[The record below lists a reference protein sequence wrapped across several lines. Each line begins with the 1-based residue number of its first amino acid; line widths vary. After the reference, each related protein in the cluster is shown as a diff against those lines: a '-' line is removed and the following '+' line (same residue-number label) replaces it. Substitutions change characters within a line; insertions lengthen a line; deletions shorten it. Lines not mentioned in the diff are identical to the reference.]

1 MVKLN
6 EIIQKILSYDDPIY
20 FKLPIEINEKI
31 IKHFINFKE
40 SKSNE
45 KKNKNFRKH
54 IKELSCYFK
63 LDLIKIVKLLY
74 FNINSYRHL
83 LYDYNTEIALAE
95 KEIYLSY
102 IFYATLLIE
111 DNQNI
116 INYSFTIDLIKGI
129 EEIIEDNNNIYLKL
143 ILSKSIF
150 DLINSYKGLDEYN
163 NNINKIKDIEIKN
176 TNRIENLIHEKINRN
191 NELKLNLNLT
201 YIKSKKID
209 QIYIDIIIGLLKN
222 KSEDYNYIYIAIT
235 KMKLESII
243 ITKTM
248 FEEVKNFLDKEINGI
263 KNKYLISKIED
274 LFDINKI
281 NFFYILLK
289 YILKTFTFI
298 CQIKLCL
305 ELRKNLLRLCKSN
318 SNIFSSFQSINTDN
332 QIKDKLNYILEVILN
347 SEYYIKKS
355 KQENSV
361 NKYNISNSVK
371 KIGEH
376 IGNIKQKYTAEFITE
391 IQDIFIS
398 CGTNNELIIY
408 DDSYSKI
415 ISYQNEDW
423 IYNAFEFKNK
433 INKTLNFLAYTK
445 KKIYVYSESYKI
457 SEISM
462 ENNLL
467 YLLFMESSYYFSC
480 CENNVFLYNGFLD
493 KLQYQNKFRIYEN
506 KLIKSAIKINY
517 DLVAFKSNKIVS
529 KGISNL
535 LIFNLGTKKDISL
548 NFIKKDEEYSFIFSP
563 LGQVLITH
571 KFKEVQKDIENKILL
586 FACKKYLKSQKN
598 GILLLYNLHYI
609 KGEEEYNKVL
619 KMEVDSYFHNTHD
632 FEPYCI
638 CHLKKEQTYN
648 IFDASFE
655 IKETDYFLVGGF
667 EKKIRQGMIKLYK
680 IIYGEKL
687 SIEFIQ
693 DVKIF
698 VKKFEGLKGPISCI
712 IQTKKN
718 LDLLITCWDGNVYF
732 IGKANIYFYLKQ
744 DELIEKSAN
753 DFFKIN

>member
-116 INYSFTIDLIKGI
+116 INYSFTIELIKGI
-129 EEIIEDNNNIYLKL
+129 DEIIEDNNNIYLKL

-289 YILKTFTFI
+289 YIFKTFTFI

-332 QIKDKLNYILEVILN
+332 QIKDKLNYILEVMLN
-347 SEYYIKKS
+347 SEYYID
-355 KQENSV
+355 
-361 NKYNISNSVK
+361 KY
-371 KIGEH
+371 KI
-376 IGNIKQKYTAEFITE
+376 K
-391 IQDIFIS
+391 DID
-398 CGTNNELIIY
+398 L
-408 DDSYSKI
+408 
-415 ISYQNEDW
+415 NEDQ
-423 IYNAFEFKNK
+423 
-433 INKTLNFLAYTK
+433 L
-445 KKIYVYSESYKI
+445 
-457 SEISM
+457 
-462 ENNLL
+462 
-467 YLLFMESSYYFSC
+467 
-480 CENNVFLYNGFLD
+480 
-493 KLQYQNKFRIYEN
+493 
-506 KLIKSAIKINY
+506 
-517 DLVAFKSNKIVS
+517 
-529 KGISNL
+529 
-535 LIFNLGTKKDISL
+535 
-548 NFIKKDEEYSFIFSP
+548 
-563 LGQVLITH
+563 
-571 KFKEVQKDIENKILL
+571 
-586 FACKKYLKSQKN
+586 
-598 GILLLYNLHYI
+598 
-609 KGEEEYNKVL
+609 
-619 KMEVDSYFHNTHD
+619 
-632 FEPYCI
+632 
-638 CHLKKEQTYN
+638 
-648 IFDASFE
+648 
-655 IKETDYFLVGGF
+655 
-667 EKKIRQGMIKLYK
+667 
-680 IIYGEKL
+680 
-687 SIEFIQ
+687 
-693 DVKIF
+693 
-698 VKKFEGLKGPISCI
+698 
-712 IQTKKN
+712 
-718 LDLLITCWDGNVYF
+718 
-732 IGKANIYFYLKQ
+732 
-744 DELIEKSAN
+744 
-753 DFFKIN
+753 

>member
-45 KKNKNFRKH
+45 KKNKNFKKH

-116 INYSFTIDLIKGI
+116 INYSFTIELIKGI
-129 EEIIEDNNNIYLKL
+129 DEIIEDNNNIYLKL

-305 ELRKNLLRLCKSN
+305 EVRKNLLRLCKSN
-318 SNIFSSFQSINTDN
+318 SNIFSSFKSFNTDN
-332 QIKDKLNYILEVILN
+332 QIKDKLNYILEVMFN
-347 SEYYIKKS
+347 SEYYID
-355 KQENSV
+355 
-361 NKYNISNSVK
+361 KY
-371 KIGEH
+371 KI
-376 IGNIKQKYTAEFITE
+376 K
-391 IQDIFIS
+391 DID
-398 CGTNNELIIY
+398 L
-408 DDSYSKI
+408 
-415 ISYQNEDW
+415 NEDRSV
-423 IYNAFEFKNK
+423 I
-433 INKTLNFLAYTK
+433 
-445 KKIYVYSESYKI
+445 
-457 SEISM
+457 
-462 ENNLL
+462 
-467 YLLFMESSYYFSC
+467 
-480 CENNVFLYNGFLD
+480 
-493 KLQYQNKFRIYEN
+493 
-506 KLIKSAIKINY
+506 
-517 DLVAFKSNKIVS
+517 
-529 KGISNL
+529 
-535 LIFNLGTKKDISL
+535 
-548 NFIKKDEEYSFIFSP
+548 
-563 LGQVLITH
+563 
-571 KFKEVQKDIENKILL
+571 
-586 FACKKYLKSQKN
+586 
-598 GILLLYNLHYI
+598 
-609 KGEEEYNKVL
+609 
-619 KMEVDSYFHNTHD
+619 
-632 FEPYCI
+632 
-638 CHLKKEQTYN
+638 
-648 IFDASFE
+648 
-655 IKETDYFLVGGF
+655 
-667 EKKIRQGMIKLYK
+667 
-680 IIYGEKL
+680 
-687 SIEFIQ
+687 
-693 DVKIF
+693 
-698 VKKFEGLKGPISCI
+698 KFE
-712 IQTKKN
+712 
-718 LDLLITCWDGNVYF
+718 D
-732 IGKANIYFYLKQ
+732 IY
-744 DELIEKSAN
+744 
-753 DFFKIN
+753 